1 MKERHDCQQAIT
13 LCEVQPLTNLSRIRD
28 EVAVREQ
35 ATLGFS
41 RGAGCVNYDR
51 IVVGI
56 EAKRVRSTRV
66 SKGFLRRLTS
76 LTVRLLTR
84 KLMGNSFLLIKRIYI
99 LLVQK

>member
-13 LCEVQPLTNLSRIRD
+13 LCEVQPFTNLSRIRD

-51 IVVGI
+51 IGGY
-56 EAKRVRSTRV
+56 
-66 SKGFLRRLTS
+66 GFLKVSEARALARAS
-76 LTVRLLTR
+76 SD
-84 KLMGNSFLLIKRIYI
+84 GCPP
-99 LLVQK
+99 